1 MITRPPV
8 PGTTIGPQGT
18 MTDMIP
24 HVIET
29 ETEVT
34 AINATRTRLITE
46 VPIEILV
53 QGTTSHQVEVA
64 IILPQVVVPIAI
76 TEVAM
81 PVVEEVVDGIM
92 AVHLQLDLEVK
103 MLTQVHETENRDTI
117 LEEERQIDLW
127 VPWEQDSAVAMVMIG
142 EVVENEVRL
151 QDDIEDLLPI

>member
-46 VPIEILV
+46 VPIETLV

-92 AVHLQLDLEVK
+92 AGHLQLDLEVK

-127 VPWEQDSAVAMVMIG
+127 VPWAQDSAVAMVMIG
-142 EVVENEVRL
+142 EVIENEVRL

>member
-8 PGTTIGPQGT
+8 PGTTIGPQDT

-92 AVHLQLDLEVK
+92 AGHLQLDLEVK

-127 VPWEQDSAVAMVMIG
+127 VPWAQDSAVAMVMIG
-142 EVVENEVRL
+142 EVIENEVRL